1 MVVETGCADSS
12 TAGWF
17 CEESAVDCVVRCPN
31 AGTVSTHRTAVQKT
45 CFVLARTI
53 LDGFTAIIGMRAGYI
68 RVTNIRTR

>member
-1 MVVETGCADSS
+1 
-12 TAGWF
+12 
-17 CEESAVDCVVRCPN
+17 VRCPH